1 MRIPLS
7 WLREYVDIPIPAEL
21 LAEKLTAAGLEVS
34 AIEYLGLPQTSV
46 EGVRYPKSDHLVW
59 DNGKLLLGA
68 IVEVKPHPNADRL
81 VLAMVDYGGPELE
94 QCVTGAPNL
103 YEFKDLGPLEQ
114 PLWTVFAKEGAEV
127 WDGHSVEPKRMIL
140 KEKPLRG
147 IPNRSMVCSEKE
159 LGLSDSHEGIILM
172 REQPRAADGT
182 PFAPGT
188 PAADVLG
195 DIVLTVELT
204 PNLAR
209 ALSVYGVA
217 REVAAILDLP
227 LRPISYAVVEEGAP
241 IDGAVSITI
250 HEPAL
255 NPRFTFTLLR
265 NTTVQPSPEWLQ
277 RRLLLLGQR
286 PINNIVDVTNYVM
299 FEMGQPLHSFDYDK
313 LLKRA
318 SGQAPHIFTRLAAP
332 GETLLTLD
340 AQTRALDA
348 QTILVCDEAGALS
361 LGGIMG
367 GGDSEIDAHTTNVLL
382 EAAAWNFI
390 NIRRTMTTQKLQSE
404 AASRFSKGVHPA
416 QAILGNLR
424 AIELMR
430 QTGGGQIASG
440 VIDDYPLPPAA
451 PVIDLPASE
460 IKRILGMEMSAGYAA
475 SLLKRGGFAV
485 EVQGDSVRATPPDW
499 RLDIGEGVIGRADL
513 IEELARIAGYET
525 IPTTLMDDAL
535 PRQFDK
541 SDFLREEMTRDV
553 LADLGLREI
562 VSYRFTSAAREAL
575 LTPPGADSALPDAGY
590 VEIANP
596 IAPEKSVLRKSIL
609 TGLLEAARANAR
621 YRGQQELFE
630 IGSIYLNQSGQ
641 LLPDEPRRLGI
652 LLVGQRESE
661 SWTTP
666 TAAPFDFFDLKG
678 VVERLLE
685 GLHIRGASVRQ
696 AQRPGFHPG
705 RCAELVADDALLG
718 VFGELHPQV
727 AAAFDLGETRVL
739 AADLDLEAL
748 LVRSSDLYAVHGLPT
763 MPPVLQDIALVVDD
777 AKTNAEVEAV
787 IRKAGGGLLKDVR
800 LFDVY
805 RGGSVPAG
813 KKSLAYSL
821 TYQTDDRT
829 LTDKEVAKV
838 QEKIVRVTERELG
851 AALRG

>member
-7 WLREYVDIPIPAEL
+7 WLREYVDIDVPAEL

-46 EGVRYPKSDHLVW
+46 PGVRYPRSNHLVW
-59 DNGKLLLGA
+59 DRDKLLLGA

-81 VLAMVDYGGPELE
+81 VLAMVDYGGAELE

-103 YEFKDLGPLEQ
+103 FEFSSLGPLEQ
-114 PLWTVFAKEGAEV
+114 RLWTVFAREGAEV
-127 WDGHSVEPKRMIL
+127 WDGHSDEPKRMIL

-172 REQPRAADGT
+172 REQPRGADGT

-217 REVAAILDLP
+217 REVAAIFDRP
-227 LRPISYAVVEEGAP
+227 LRPPSYAVVEEGAP
-241 IDGAVSITI
+241 IAGAATITI
-250 HEPAL
+250 REPRL
-255 NPRFTFTLLR
+255 NPRFTLTLLR
-265 NTTVQPSPEWLQ
+265 NTKVQPSPEWLQ

-313 LLKRA
+313 LVKRA
-318 SGQAPHIFTRLAAP
+318 NGQPPHIITRLAEA

-340 AQTRALDA
+340 GQNRTLDD

-361 LGGIMG
+361 LGGVMG
-367 GGDSEIDAHTTNVLL
+367 GGDSEIDDSTTNVLL

-390 NIRRTMTTQKLQSE
+390 NIRRTMTAQKLQSE

-416 QAILGNLR
+416 QALLGNLR
-424 AIELMR
+424 GIELMR
-430 QTGGGQIASG
+430 QTGGGQVATG
-440 VIDDYPLPPAA
+440 VIDDYPLPPES
-451 PVIDLPASE
+451 PVIDLPTSE
-460 IKRILGMEMSAGYAA
+460 IERILGMKMTAIYAGE
-475 SLLKRGGFAV
+475 LLERGGFRV
-485 EVQGDSVRATPPDW
+485 EVEGDVVHAVAPDW
-499 RLDIGEGVIGRADL
+499 RLDIGAGIIGRADL
-513 IEELARIAGYET
+513 IEEIARIAGYDT
-525 IPTTLMDDAL
+525 IPTTLMDDAM
-535 PRQFDK
+535 PPQFDK
-541 SDFLREEMTRDV
+541 SDFLHEEAVRDT
-553 LADLGLREI
+553 LAALGLREI
-562 VSYRFTSAAREAL
+562 VSYRFTWPGREAR
-575 LTPPGADSALPDAGY
+575 LTPPGLPSALPDADY

-621 YRGQQELFE
+621 FRDRQQLFE
-630 IGSIYLNQSGQ
+630 IGSIYLSCAGQ
-641 LLPDEPRRLGI
+641 ALPDEPRRLG
-652 LLVGQRESE
+652 LLLTGRREAETWANSV
-661 SWTTP
+661 
-666 TAAPFDFFDLKG
+666 AAAFDFFDLKG
-678 VVERLLE
+678 VVEALLD
-685 GLHIRGASVRQ
+685 GLHIEGATVRQ
-696 AQRPGFHPG
+696 AQHPSYHPG
-705 RCAELVADDALLG
+705 RCAELVIDG
-718 VFGELHPQV
+718 RVVGIFGELHPTV
-727 AAAFDLGETRVL
+727 AAAFDLGAAAVL

-748 LVRSSDLYAVHGLPT
+748 LPLISDLHAVHALPT
-763 MPPVLQDIALVVDD
+763 MPPVLQDIALVVDE
-777 AKTNAEVEAV
+777 AKTHAEVEAV
-787 IRKAGGGLLKDVR
+787 IRKAGGNLLKDVR
-800 LFDVY
+800 LFDIY
-805 RGGSVPAG
+805 RGDPVPAG
-813 KKSLAYSL
+813 KKSLAFSL

-829 LTDKEVAKV
+829 LTDKEVARV
-838 QEKIVRVTERELG
+838 QEKIVRLSERELG
-851 AALRG
+851 ATLRA